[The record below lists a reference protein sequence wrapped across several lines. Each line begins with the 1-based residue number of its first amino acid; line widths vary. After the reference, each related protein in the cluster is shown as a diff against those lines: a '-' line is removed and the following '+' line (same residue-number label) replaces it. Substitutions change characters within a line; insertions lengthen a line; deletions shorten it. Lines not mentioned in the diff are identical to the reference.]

1 MSKDRSRPVLRK
13 SRGDP
18 PAPGADLAYSGMID
32 TLRAFLDQ
40 LAGAGLDEATA
51 GALDRDLRDWTARL
65 APLRR
70 EEADQ
75 MFGRIQDTPG
85 RGQVMSPA
93 FTIIEQDAA
102 SLRARVTFNRYFL
115 GGNGA
120 AHGGAVALMFDEILG
135 GPANANVRTM
145 ARTAYLHVN
154 YRSITPIETE
164 LEVTARIVSIDG
176 RKRIVRGELKDGDR
190 LCADAEGLF
199 LELLPGQQ

>member
-1 MSKDRSRPVLRK
+1 MLRK

-18 PAPGADLAYSGMID
+18 PAPDADSAYSGMID

-70 EEADQ
+70 EEAAQ
-75 MFGRIQDTPG
+75 MFGRIQHTPG

-93 FTIIEQDAA
+93 FTIVEQDAA

-115 GGNGA
+115 GGNSA

-135 GPANANVRTM
+135 GPANADVRTM

-164 LEVTARIVSIDG
+164 LEVTARIVSING

>member
-1 MSKDRSRPVLRK
+1 MSKDRSPPMLRK
-13 SRGDP
+13 LRGDP
-18 PAPGADLAYSGMID
+18 STLGADSAYSGMID
-32 TLRAFLDQ
+32 TLRVFLDQ
-40 LAGAGLDEATA
+40 LAGAGLDETTA
-51 GALDRDLRDWTARL
+51 KALDQDLRDWTARL
-65 APLRR
+65 APLRL
-70 EEADQ
+70 EEAAQ
-75 MFGRIQDTPG
+75 MFGRVQDAPG

-93 FTIIEQDAA
+93 FTIVEQDAT

-115 GGNGA
+115 GGNNA
-120 AHGGAVALMFDEILG
+120 AHGGAIALMFDEVLG
-135 GPANANVRTM
+135 GPANADVNTM

-154 YRSITPIETE
+154 YRSITPIGTE